1 MKLSKTGI
9 GLLTRQYRA
18 VLKKCLLINLGLWTL
33 GATLATTTPACAD
46 QNSKVDDGTFTWAE
60 MIDFVY
66 GYVDPQYDQLWDEL
80 HRLPTYSDLS
90 GYAKTSD
97 LSISSW
103 DDGIKLDSGTYYYG
117 GRDGDWV
124 DAYVRTLDNELHRVE
139 GLIPDTSNFVTTSV
153 SNLTN
158 YYTKSQIDNAG
169 YLTSSALSD
178 YVTFDEIDAAAYK
191 DWTST
196 VSSNNNNLIT
206 SGGVYSYLSTN
217 YYTKSQIDNAGYLTS
232 SALSDYVTFDE
243 IDAAAY
249 KDWTS
254 TVSSNNNNLITSGG
268 VYSYLSTNYYTK
280 LDSEGVQKKVWVKDK
295 FQNIIPSDLQ
305 QIIQHIR
312 QNAECA
318 DVISV
323 ANAASSKSV
332 GSSSNTRKIVNV
344 TAGSADTDAV
354 NYGQI
359 KNFVTAST
367 NALNIFCKKYPP
379 KNTDNAVNTKK
390 VCLRRVRKTAH

>member
-217 YYTKSQIDNAGYLTS
+217 YYTK
-232 SALSDYVTFDE
+232 
-243 IDAAAY
+243 
-249 KDWTS
+249 
-254 TVSSNNNNLITSGG
+254 
-268 VYSYLSTNYYTK
+268 